1 MPGLGINLHRGGV
14 EVETSGKFHF
24 SQLSLNFQFSHCL
37 PSKINCLKIFDKEEL
52 FNFVIF
58 TAMYSM
64 NLKCRLKYQCP
75 EIFGK

>member
-1 MPGLGINLHRGGV
+1 MPGLGINLHRGV
-14 EVETSGKFHF
+14 ELGVETSGKFHF
-24 SQLSLNFQFSHCL
+24 SQLSPNFQFSHCL

-64 NLKCRLKYQCP
+64 NLK
-75 EIFGK
+75 